1 MLAARLLVEKGSMR
15 EPSQDWGVCSFV
27 SMPSPG
33 DRIAVSYE
41 GATQYLTVICIHHKP
56 SRFAESDPGAAPSAD
71 VVAKWTSS
79 EPKTSSN

>member
-15 EPSQDWGVCSFV
+15 DPSQDWGIYSFV

-33 DRIAVSYE
+33 DRIAVLYA

-56 SRFAESDPGAAPSAD
+56 SRISEHDPGAAPSAD

-79 EPKTSSN
+79 DAEAPSN